1 MEYIINLN
9 QKDVVD
15 IIAEKFNISNDQ
27 VTFNYEV
34 PEDKGIEVKFNKDV
48 KNPERKIGF
57 N

>member
-15 IIAEKFNISNDQ
+15 IIAEKFNIKNDQ

>member
-34 PEDKGIEVKFNKDV
+34 PEGKGIEVKFNKDV

>member
-9 QKDVVD
+9 QKDVID
-15 IIAEKFNISNDQ
+15 IIAEKFNISNNQ

-34 PEDKGIEVKFNKDV
+34 PEDRGIEVKFNKDI

>member
-9 QKDVVD
+9 QKDVID
-15 IIAEKFNISNDQ
+15 IIAEKFNISNNQ

-34 PEDKGIEVKFNKDV
+34 PEDRGIEVKFNKDV